1 MNQNTNT
8 SNSNTNQSTG
18 TMNETNREPAKLI
31 TLTAF
36 LIGYL
41 LIDNL
46 NSNEQSALGNFF
58 MLIGQ
63 TLCTSGSENFKRD
76 WSPYFNPTNS
86 SPGGSNSPHDS
97 VYHSNNL
104 QSNGNPNNYQTNF
117 DNNQFMSREQTI
129 DMLHRA
135 RNIFNQEID
144 KLK

>member
-1 MNQNTNT
+1 MNQNRNFNQGG
-8 SNSNTNQSTG
+8 NSNQDGSG
-18 TMNETNREPAKLI
+18 MNPNNRGASKLI

-63 TLCTSGSENFKRD
+63 TLCTSGSEN
-76 WSPYFNPTNS
+76 PTNDPANNGGVNTSSQTNYSYS
-86 SPGGSNSPHDS
+86 SPS
-97 VYHSNNL
+97 
-104 QSNGNPNNYQTNF
+104 
-117 DNNQFMSREQTI
+117 MSREQAI
-129 DMLHRA
+129 RMLNRA
-135 RNIFNQEID
+135 REVFDQEID

>member
-1 MNQNTNT
+1 MNQNNNT
-8 SNSNTNQSTG
+8 SQNGSTNQA
-18 TMNETNREPAKLI
+18 NREPAKMI

-76 WSPYFNPTNS
+76 WSPYANPTNFPPNGNNS
-86 SPGGSNSPHDS
+86 ANNTTFSPE
-97 VYHSNNL
+97 NL
-104 QSNGNPNNYQTNF
+104 QTANGYSKDNFSSSNGQT
-117 DNNQFMSREQTI
+117 MTREQTI
-129 DMLHRA
+129 DMLNRA

>member
-1 MNQNTNT
+1 MNPNN
-8 SNSNTNQSTG
+8 NSNTNQNSSI
-18 TMNETNREPAKLI
+18 NSTNRESAKLI

-63 TLCTSGSENFKRD
+63 TLCTSGSENFKKD
-76 WSPYFNPTNS
+76 WAIYSNPTNTPS
-86 SPGGSNSPHDS
+86 DGSN
-97 VYHSNNL
+97 
-104 QSNGNPNNYQTNF
+104 NYASANYNTNKS
-117 DNNQFMSREQTI
+117 MTREETI

-135 RNIFNQEID
+135 RNVFNQEID

>member
-1 MNQNTNT
+1 MNQNQNQGQ
-8 SNSNTNQSTG
+8 NSIQNGAN
-18 TMNETNREPAKLI
+18 NPTNREASKLI

-36 LIGYL
+36 LIGYI

-46 NSNEQSALGNFF
+46 NSNEQSAIGNFF

-76 WSPYFNPTNS
+76 WSPYANPTNS
-86 SPGGSNSPHDS
+86 SPGGGFYSNS
-97 VYHSNNL
+97 YHPDNL
-104 QSNGNPNNYQTNF
+104 SSASSF
-117 DNNQFMSREQTI
+117 DGMTREQTI
-129 DMLHRA
+129 DMLNRT

>member
-1 MNQNTNT
+1 M
-8 SNSNTNQSTG
+8 NSNNNNPTGAMSNQ
-18 TMNETNREPAKLI
+18 TNREASKLI

-36 LIGYL
+36 VIGYL

-46 NSNEQSALGNFF
+46 NSNEQNALGNFF

-63 TLCTSGSENFKRD
+63 TLCTSGSENFRKD
-76 WSPYFNPTNS
+76 WAPYSNPTNS
-86 SPGGSNSPHDS
+86 PQNGSNSP
-97 VYHSNNL
+97 NTTTFT
-104 QSNGNPNNYQTNF
+104 PNNRYSTN
-117 DNNQFMSREQTI
+117 DHNTNNADPISREQTI